1 MADIYTLA
9 QDIIVVLTMAV
20 IWIII
25 QIFTIFVMVFYTE
38 AAQHTK
44 IGKIFYKSILII

>member
-25 QIFTIFVMVFYTE
+25 QMFTIFVIVYYTE
-38 AAQHTK
+38 AKQHSKT
-44 IGKIFYKSILII
+44 GKIFYKSILII